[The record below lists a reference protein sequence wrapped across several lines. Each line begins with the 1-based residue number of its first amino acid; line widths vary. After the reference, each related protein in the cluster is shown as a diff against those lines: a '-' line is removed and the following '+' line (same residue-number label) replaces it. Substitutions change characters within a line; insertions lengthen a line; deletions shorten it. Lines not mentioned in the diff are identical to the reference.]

1 MATVGETPVVTLT
14 RKRGDTKSIGMTLK
28 DSDGAVIDVTG
39 YTFSLSV
46 NSDEEPLNT
55 ANELFT
61 SVGTIVD
68 GPNGKIS
75 FPVSVSDAD
84 NVGEFF
90 YDAQL
95 IDTATEKLTF
105 LRGSFLMTQD
115 IGKG

>member
-1 MATVGETPVVTLT
+1 MATVGETPVVGLT

-46 NSDEEPLNT
+46 NSDEEPT
-55 ANELFT
+55 DVTNELFT
-61 SVGTIVD
+61 SVGVIVD
-68 GPNGKIS
+68 AANGKIA
-75 FPVSVSDAD
+75 FPVGATEAD

>member
-1 MATVGETPVVTLT
+1 MAVGETPVVALT

-28 DSDGAVIDVTG
+28 DSDGAVINVTG

-55 ANELFT
+55 DNELFT
-61 SVGTIVD
+61 SVGVLVD
-68 GPNGKIS
+68 AVNGKIS
-75 FPVSVSDAD
+75 FPVGSSEAD
-84 NVGEFF
+84 NVGEFY

-105 LRGSFLMTQD
+105 LRGAFLMTQD